1 MERFGDSLNFKL
13 RGKNCA
19 TFYSETGY
27 VTAMAVMLK
36 KLCLAII
43 KLLLLKSHA
52 FFSLQ
57 LKINR
62 MVPFTVT
69 FEILHNSLLTL
80 IIGAQNLS

>member
-1 MERFGDSLNFKL
+1 MERFGDSLNVKL

-19 TFYSETGY
+19 TFYSETSY

-57 LKINR
+57 LANKWEVNEEYR
-62 MVPFTVT
+62 LRDF
-69 FEILHNSLLTL
+69 S
-80 IIGAQNLS
+80 A

>member
-19 TFYSETGY
+19 TFYSEAGY

-57 LKINR
+57 LANKWEVNEEYR
-62 MVPFTVT
+62 LRDF
-69 FEILHNSLLTL
+69 S
-80 IIGAQNLS
+80 A

>member
-1 MERFGDSLNFKL
+1 MERFGDSLNVKL

-43 KLLLLKSHA
+43 KLLLLKRHA

-57 LKINR
+57 LANKWEVNEEYR
-62 MVPFTVT
+62 LRDF
-69 FEILHNSLLTL
+69 S
-80 IIGAQNLS
+80 A

>member
-57 LKINR
+57 LANKWEVNEEYR
-62 MVPFTVT
+62 LRDF
-69 FEILHNSLLTL
+69 S
-80 IIGAQNLS
+80 A